1 MREVVVT
8 VKDGETE
15 ETAQGLVGQVRV
27 RWGPE
32 DLPKAKSLD
41 LICAQII
48 RAVEQGRIRGD
59 KGRDREDCAVV
70 QARHAGLGRRAEKTV
85 EEKQI

>member
-27 RWGPE
+27 RWGP
-32 DLPKAKSLD
+32 
-41 LICAQII
+41 
-48 RAVEQGRIRGD
+48 RIFPRPS
-59 KGRDREDCAVV
+59 
-70 QARHAGLGRRAEKTV
+70 HLT
-85 EEKQI
+85 